1 MSKSGRLISSFR
13 LSYSQNRRKIPMLK
27 NGEII
32 KIKLFNLE
40 FPRVHK
46 TRVLKIVP
54 FSLETE
60 DQCDLSSDRESIL
73 L

>member
-1 MSKSGRLISSFR
+1 
-13 LSYSQNRRKIPMLK
+13 MLK

-73 L
+73 LIILIKVTKLDQYPEHGLYL